1 MLKQF
6 PDASAPPL
14 IHVGRQPIYNRGG
27 DVVAYQLVF
36 RDTAEGGADTRARTD
51 ALTQLIVAAFTEFG
65 VEELVGEA
73 ACFVTVNRDFLA
85 GVVPVPFDPGHTGLS
100 VSAAVRVDDEVAA
113 GAAELAGR
121 GFTFVLDPGLE
132 LGSQERLLPFAGYV
146 TLDLRGASRPAVEAA
161 RRTLLPYEHVHAIA
175 GHLTTEEEFLTAS
188 ELGFELFAGPAVGR
202 AHTVSRP
209 RLSSTAAA
217 RLRLIAL
224 LSAEDVAVDEVT
236 AAVSQDPAV
245 SYRLLAAAGAAAS
258 GQTREVAGLREAVV
272 LLGFNRI
279 QGWVTLMLISD
290 GAALDEHVASL
301 VLSRARFCQD
311 LAAVFGAGPDA
322 AFTVGL
328 LDGLSEQL
336 GLPIGALVGS
346 LPLAPPLRG
355 ALLSGAGTLGLVLR
369 IATRYADGVVERLP
383 GVLGPSD
390 LSHAQFHALRWANLL
405 LASA

>member
-6 PDASAPPL
+6 PDGSTPPL

-36 RDTAEGGADTRARTD
+36 RDTAGDGIDSRARTD

-73 ACFVTVNRDFLA
+73 ACFVTVNRDFLTGA
-85 GVVPVPFDPGHTGLS
+85 VPVPFDPGHTGLS
-100 VSAAVRVDDEVAA
+100 VSAAVTVDDEVAD
-113 GAAELAGR
+113 GAAELARR
-121 GFTFVLDPGLE
+121 GFTFALDPGCG
-132 LGSQERLLPFAGYV
+132 LGTQERLLPYAGYV
-146 TLDLRGASRPAVEAA
+146 TIDLRGAAREEIEAA
-161 RRTLLPYEHVHAIA
+161 RHALGPYPHVHAIA
-175 GHLTTEEEFLTAS
+175 GHLQAEDDLLTAI
-188 ELGFELFAGPAVGR
+188 ELGFELFTGPAVGR
-202 AHTVSRP
+202 AHVVSRP
-209 RLSSTAAA
+209 RLSTTATA

-224 LSAEDVAVDEVT
+224 LSAEDAGVDEVT
-236 AAVSQDPAV
+236 SAVAQDPAV

-290 GAALDEHVASL
+290 GDALDEHVASV
-301 VLSRARFCQD
+301 VLSRARFCSQ
-311 LAAVFGAGPDA
+311 LAPVFGAPPDA

-328 LDGLSEQL
+328 LDGLSDQL
-336 GLPIGALVGS
+336 GLPIPELVGS
-346 LPLAPPLRG
+346 LPLAPPLKA
-355 ALLSGAGTLGLVLR
+355 ALTSGAGPLGQVLR

-383 GVLGPSD
+383 GVLGPAELAD
-390 LSHAQFHALRWANLL
+390 AQFTALRWAHLL